1 MEINES
7 KVAGHKLQAT
17 SNKRQVVG
25 YKTLSTYLQL
35 VAHNSKLIAC
45 SLLLVACNFS
55 SSFAQQSNSV
65 IKQGNEA
72 YKSGDYNA
80 AIKDYSKA
88 LETDKKNTT
97 AWFNMG
103 NALQKT
109 MNSEDAAKSYDEAIN
124 NATDDDLRSKAY
136 YNKALAMLQQKKLQ
150 AAINALKQSLRLTP
164 EDNDARENLQKALNE
179 QKKQQ
184 QQQQQNQKQNNTQQQ
199 QQQQKQ
205 KQQKMMDKRMMEQK
219 FQELR
224 NQEKEIQKQLQQQK
238 ASTQQQEKD
247 W

>member
-1 MEINES
+1 MREDKTWF
-7 KVAGHKLQAT
+7 KVQGSRFKIA
-17 SNKRQVVG
+17 
-25 YKTLSTYLQL
+25 
-35 VAHNSKLIAC
+35 AC
-45 SLLLVACNFS
+45 SLLLVFFS
-55 SSFAQQSNSV
+55 VSSFAQQSNEAV
-65 IKQGNEA
+65 QQGNDA
-72 YKSGDYNA
+72 YKNGEYNA

-88 LETDKKNTT
+88 LQTDKTNTA

-103 NALQKT
+103 NALQKNT
-109 MNSEDAAKSYDEAIN
+109 SPEDAAKSYDEAIK

-136 YNKALAMLQQKKLQ
+136 YNKALAMLQQKNLQ
-150 AAINALKQSLRLTP
+150 DAINAMKQSLRLTP

-179 QKKQQ
+179 LKK
-184 QQQQQNQKQNNTQQQ
+184 QQ

-205 KQQKMMDKRMMEQK
+205 KQQQKNPQQQQQPQQKKQQKMMDKQMMEQK

>member
-1 MEINES
+1 M
-7 KVAGHKLQAT
+7 L
-17 SNKRQVVG
+17 
-25 YKTLSTYLQL
+25 
-35 VAHNSKLIAC
+35 LIVC
-45 SLLLVACNFS
+45 SFS
-55 SSFAQQSNSV
+55 SSFAQQNNK
-65 IKQGNEA
+65 IIQQGNEA
-72 YKSGDYNA
+72 YKNGNYNA
-80 AIKDYSKA
+80 AIKDYSRA

-150 AAINALKQSLRLTP
+150 SAINALKQSLRLTP

-184 QQQQQNQKQNNTQQQ
+184 QQQQQQNQKQNNTQQ